1 MKFTIFQESRI
12 GRRKTNQD
20 RIAHCYSRD
29 SLLMVLA
36 DGMGGHLHGEVA
48 AHIAVQY
55 LTHVFQREAQPLLM
69 DPAMFLSRE
78 LSLAHHAILDY
89 SHEKGLREAP
99 RTTIVACVV
108 QGAHAYWAHAGDSR
122 LYMLRKGRVFIQ
134 THDHSRVQLMMDQ
147 GLLDVRSAATHPN
160 RNRVYSCLGGTH
172 LPQIEF
178 SRRTPLQHGDVLAL
192 CTDGVWGPLGNE
204 GVLRGLGKETPML
217 AVPKLLTE
225 AEAIAGPT
233 CDNLSV
239 IAMVWREGGSDEDE
253 GGCGGDSSDVI
264 STQTMELSDFTTR
277 MDSFQ
282 HARPA
287 SSDTY
292 LSDDEIENAIQE
304 INAAIQKISK

>member
-48 AHIAVQY
+48 AHISVQY

-122 LYMLRKGRVFIQ
+122 LYLLRNGRVQIQ

-178 SRRTPLQHGDVLAL
+178 SRRTPLQNGDILAL

-204 GVLRGLGKETPML
+204 GIVRSLDKETPML
-217 AVPKLLTE
+217 AVPRLLTE
-225 AEAIAGPT
+225 AEAIAGPA
-233 CDNLSV
+233 CDNLSM
-239 IAMVWREGGSDEDE
+239 IAMVWREGSDD
-253 GGCGGDSSDVI
+253 GDGDGDGASDVI
-264 STQTMELSDFTTR
+264 STQTMTLSDFTTR

-282 HARPA
+282 HARPSA
-287 SSDTY
+287 SDSY

-304 INAAIQKISK
+304 INAAIQKFSK

>member
-12 GRRKTNQD
+12 GKRKTNQD

-36 DGMGGHLHGEVA
+36 DGMGGHLHGEIA

-55 LTHVFQREAQPLLM
+55 LTHVFQREAQPVVP
-69 DPAMFLSRE
+69 DPGMFLSRE

-89 SHEKGLREAP
+89 SIEKGLREAP
-99 RTTIVACVV
+99 RTTIVACIV
-108 QGAHAYWAHAGDSR
+108 QGGHAYWAHAGDSR
-122 LYMLRKGRVFIQ
+122 LYMLRGGRIYLQ

-147 GLLDVRSAATHPN
+147 GLLDVRSAAVHPN

-178 SRRTPLQHGDVLAL
+178 SRRTALQNGDVLAL

-204 GVLRGLGKETPML
+204 GVLRNLSRESPMIT
-217 AVPKLLTE
+217 VPRALSE
-225 AEAIAGPT
+225 AESLAGET
-233 CDNLSV
+233 CDNLSLIV
-239 IAMVWREGGSDEDE
+239 MVWREGIEDDEL
-253 GGCGGDSSDVI
+253 GGDVI
-264 STQTMELSDFTTR
+264 STQTMALSGFTTR

-282 HARPA
+282 RLHPSAA
-287 SSDTY
+287 NSID
-292 LSDDEIENAIQE
+292 LSDDEIERAIQE
-304 INAAIQKISK
+304 INAAIQKYGK